1 MPAIPDDATRVCGAG
16 RIAIGTRVCE
26 RCLEV
31 IVDGVRALLAPY
43 PIVVASHLRSP
54 LVPRICSCGGPNEA
68 WESASDTSAQYD
80 TSRRVP
86 MAGAGQS
93 SQVRHE
99 GLRHAERARRRRR
112 DERATARGQR
122 ATTKQAAAN
131 AAARSAST
139 NRRRTAAMQQR
150 RARGDQPTKKRST
163 RHHHQRPRRTTSAMR
178 VGGGGGVV
186 GAAAVPLRLPL
197 CPSTSLSLPR
207 SRPVPMLHRGGGAPE
222 AHHAAEAGVS
232 SAASS
237 SSSSPSSSSLSFD
250 PRISQ
255 ELYEDDIAT
264 LQRKASWRSV
274 ASVSTSLPSFPA
286 NAMRRNVA
294 PVAPEQLE
302 LLARVAP
309 CLLLCLPSGVQQLE
323 GRELTLPLEHPEAA
337 RRRNEARMMA
347 STRPMTLSQLVASG
361 RGHSFSKSQTITY
374 YMVISFAV
382 HLAFYLVLAQCAC
395 SPPSCCCCFCSARC
409 H

>member
-1 MPAIPDDATRVCGAG
+1 
-16 RIAIGTRVCE
+16 
-26 RCLEV
+26 
-31 IVDGVRALLAPY
+31 
-43 PIVVASHLRSP
+43 
-54 LVPRICSCGGPNEA
+54 
-68 WESASDTSAQYD
+68 
-80 TSRRVP
+80 
-86 MAGAGQS
+86 
-93 SQVRHE
+93 
-99 GLRHAERARRRRR
+99 
-112 DERATARGQR
+112 
-122 ATTKQAAAN
+122 
-131 AAARSAST
+131 
-139 NRRRTAAMQQR
+139 
-150 RARGDQPTKKRST
+150 
-163 RHHHQRPRRTTSAMR
+163 
-178 VGGGGGVV
+178 
-186 GAAAVPLRLPL
+186 
-197 CPSTSLSLPR
+197 
-207 SRPVPMLHRGGGAPE
+207 MLHRGGGAPE
-222 AHHAAEAGVS
+222 AHHAAETGVS

-382 HLAFYLVLAQCAC
+382 QYVIVCDLENEWQTITYYMVISFAVHLAFYLVLAQCAC
-395 SPPSCCCCFCSARC
+395 SLPSCCCCFCSARC